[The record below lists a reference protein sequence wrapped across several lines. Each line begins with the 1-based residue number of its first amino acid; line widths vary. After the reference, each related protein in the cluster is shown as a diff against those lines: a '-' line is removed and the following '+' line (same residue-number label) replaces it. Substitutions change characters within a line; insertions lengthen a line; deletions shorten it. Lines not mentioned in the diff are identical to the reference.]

1 MDNFLIFLGLQLIRD
16 GMPPPVAL
24 VLSVLFFFQRD
35 ALFAFFVIMG
45 QIIEE

>member
-24 VLSVLFFFQRD
+24 VLSVLFFSNGTLCSPF
-35 ALFAFFVIMG
+35 L
-45 QIIEE
+45 